1 MIIKPLESGG
11 LVASMAGIFFICLA
25 YEALKFFRDHLTR
38 QAFRSDHT
46 DSPVPTRPLYS
57 PAPCFSSGLVNVGV
71 LNAVAHRD
79 T

>member
-1 MIIKPLESGG
+1 
-11 LVASMAGIFFICLA
+11 MAGIFFICLA

-46 DSPVPTRPLYS
+46 DSTVTHPP
-57 PAPCFSSGLVNVGV
+57 GLCIRLRHVSLLVVNFGV